1 MNPAM
6 PRISWVKGM
15 QSLHRASSAAS
26 RRTAASAFTAR
37 HISTTPTRSST
48 KNTEWVRSKLW
59 KDGDAPGAAD
69 PYTQRPE
76 DVPEDSAVTRL
87 PREALEGTDP
97 ADKRPL
103 AVRRSRLPFPATRNE
118 AATPKEV
125 GATDA
130 AYEPATSLEDLTEMG
145 TLSDWWD
152 QPGHWSELDQ
162 FKAFA
167 STEKVTDKATIEVY
181 YRRALVEVLALQK
194 TGALGEWATQKW
206 AEGSRADLDAALAA
220 EIVTQDGGAVLKGEA
235 AAIASSLK
243 QTTEA
248 ETEVTRPER
257 ISSEEAAEMI
267 KAWDPSWKE
276 IAVNDQMKFALR
288 KRLYQLTGNLI
299 PDAKLGAAATV
310 GHLLTLTAKQP
321 KAKRLAEI
329 LQKTEELVQ
338 LANVKVHDRR
348 VSSID
353 REVAVGRWKLIEE
366 ELTKRELPLTGTT
379 DVPKNR
385 EMQHLLGKV

>member
-1 MNPAM
+1 MNLAM

-26 RRTAASAFTAR
+26 RRTAASAFAAR

>member
-26 RRTAASAFTAR
+26 RRTAASAFAAR

-69 PYTQRPE
+69 PYTQRPD

-152 QPGHWSELDQ
+152 QPGHWSELDK
-162 FKAFA
+162 FTAFA

-235 AAIASSLK
+235 AAIASSIK

-276 IAVNDQMKFALR
+276 IAVNDQMKFAVR
-288 KRLYQLTGNLI
+288 IIDSCFRAYN
-299 PDAKLGAAATV
+299 A
-310 GHLLTLTAKQP
+310 LLTLHNSFASDYTNSPA
-321 KAKRLAEI
+321 
-329 LQKTEELVQ
+329 T
-338 LANVKVHDRR
+338 
-348 VSSID
+348 
-353 REVAVGRWKLIEE
+353 
-366 ELTKRELPLTGTT
+366 
-379 DVPKNR
+379 
-385 EMQHLLGKV
+385 